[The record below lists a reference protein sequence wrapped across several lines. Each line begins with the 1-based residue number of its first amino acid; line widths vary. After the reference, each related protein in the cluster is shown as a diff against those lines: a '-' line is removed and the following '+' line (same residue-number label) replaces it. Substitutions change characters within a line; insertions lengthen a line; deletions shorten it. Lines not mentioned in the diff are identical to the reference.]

1 MLHIMYYNVTL
12 YVMKWTSHRELLFR
26 LLEQMV
32 QLGRSHTYEL
42 SKLLSISPPHANRMC
57 NGLLRKK
64 NLTFEVIGNR
74 KLFSLNYENP
84 LTRELLRLLT
94 LLKIQDS
101 KLFNELGR
109 ICPFGVYG
117 SFSEGRQRGD
127 SDIDLWV
134 YSSRKEE
141 KKIRGI
147 LNQIEKE
154 WGHAIN
160 VIYLDD
166 GKLNKMKQIDSEFYI
181 RLRGQSLTIKG
192 RIFG

>member
-1 MLHIMYYNVTL
+1 
-12 YVMKWTSHRELLFR
+12 MKWTSHQSLLFR

-32 QLGRSHTYEL
+32 QLGQSHTYEL
-42 SKLLSISPPHANRMC
+42 SKLLSISPPHANRLC
-57 NGLLRKK
+57 NELLRKK
-64 NLTFEVIGNR
+64 NLTSKIVGNK

-101 KLFNELGR
+101 KLFDKLGG
-109 ICPFGVYG
+109 ICPFGIYG
-117 SFSEGRQRGD
+117 SFSEGRQHKD

-134 YSSRKEE
+134 YSSRKKE
-141 KKIRGI
+141 KVIREI

-166 GKLNKMKQIDSEFYI
+166 EKLNNMKQKDPEFYI

-192 RIFG
+192 GIFG